1 MSLLSILRIAWRS
14 LWRHRR
20 RTIITTLAISV
31 GLTMT
36 IFFRSLN
43 EGSYAQLTSD
53 AVRMHAGHVTIEHRD
68 YRDAP
73 AIDLW
78 VGDAPHLR
86 EEIEKLPYVERTK
99 ALISGQGV
107 ARSGSGA
114 VAVGIMGVEPAVEAK
129 SSPIARRIVEGE
141 YLSPTDKKKV
151 VIGIELA
158 KSLKLEVG
166 KKLVLSS
173 NDVEGNFVEEL
184 FRVKG
189 IFQTGADEIDAYFI
203 QAPIPALQKLYG
215 LEPDQVTQLGA
226 ILTEPEY
233 EPQAL
238 KDIGKLVNGN
248 HGKAVAR
255 SWQEVLPELAGFIRT
270 DRGSGEIFVGIL
282 IFLTLF
288 TIFNT
293 ILMSILEREREFAT
307 LLALGTPRKVIATQV
322 FFETALIGL
331 LGCSVGAL
339 AGWAW
344 AYRVQVHGWDVSS
357 LYPDGVTVSGFAMD
371 TVMRARVTWA
381 LLWGYTTTVF
391 WSVCAMGVLC
401 LPKALRIP
409 IVDTLR

>member
-1 MSLLSILRIAWRS
+1 MSVLSIFRISWRS
-14 LWRHRR
+14 IWRHRR
-20 RTIITTLAISV
+20 RTVITTLAIAV

-36 IFFRSLN
+36 IFFRALS
-43 EGSYAQLTSD
+43 EGAYAQLTDD
-53 AVRMHAGHVTIEHRD
+53 AVRMHAGHVAIEHKK
-68 YRDAP
+68 YLEAP

-78 VGDAPHLR
+78 VGNAPQLR
-86 EEIEKLPYVERTK
+86 KKIEEIPYVERTK

-114 VAVGIMGVEPAVEAK
+114 VAVGIMGVEPSTEAK
-129 SSPIARRIVEGE
+129 SSPLAKRIIEGS
-141 YLSPTDKKKV
+141 YLEDSDKKKV

-158 KSLKLEVG
+158 DSLDLQVG
-166 KKLVLSS
+166 KKLVISS
-173 NDVEGNFVEEL
+173 NDTEGNFVEEL

-203 QAPIPALQKLYG
+203 QAPIPALQNLYS
-215 LEPDQVTQLGA
+215 LQPDQVTQLGA
-226 ILTEPEY
+226 ILNAPEY
-233 EPQAL
+233 QEQAL
-238 KDIGKLVNGN
+238 DDIGELVNGN
-248 HGKAVAR
+248 YGEAVVR
-255 SWQEVLPELAGFIRT
+255 SWQEILPELAGYIRT
-270 DRGSGEIFVGIL
+270 DRGSTIVFMGIL

-307 LLALGTPRKVIATQV
+307 LLALGTPRKVIGLQV
-322 FFETALIGL
+322 LFETALIGL
-331 LGCSVGAL
+331 LGCLIGAL

-357 LYPDGVTVSGFAMD
+357 LYPEGVTVSGFAMD
-371 TVMRARVTWA
+371 TVLRTRVTWE
-381 LLWGYTTTVF
+381 LLRNYTVGVF
-391 WSVCAMGVLC
+391 VCVCFLGVLC